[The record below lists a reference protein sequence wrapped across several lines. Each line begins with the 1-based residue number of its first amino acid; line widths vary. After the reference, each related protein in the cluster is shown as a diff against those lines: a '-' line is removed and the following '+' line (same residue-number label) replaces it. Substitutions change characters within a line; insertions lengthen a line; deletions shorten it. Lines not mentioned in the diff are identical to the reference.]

1 VRAPKGD
8 QNLLRRHNRGLVLN
22 LLREQGP
29 LSRTE
34 LSHRTGLAPSVLT
47 RLIRELLSEGVVM
60 EAGKAE
66 SNGGRR
72 PTLLA
77 LNPSYAS
84 AIGLKVERT
93 RLLGARVDLAG
104 RIRARGA
111 VPFPER
117 LDPQRFLQLARGLV
131 EELGEGRLLGVG
143 IGISGFVD
151 AARGIELYSPILGW
165 REVPLAAPL
174 SQLVGLPVY
183 LENDVNA
190 LTLAERWYGAGR
202 AFRNFVC
209 VTVGE
214 GIGAGV
220 VIGGELYRGATGG
233 AGELG
238 HTTINPD
245 GPRCRCGERGC
256 LEVYASDR
264 FLLSQAKA
272 LGYES
277 IEELTAVARDGD
289 RAAQAV
295 FTEMGRALGIGV
307 KNLVNLLNPE
317 AVVLGGERLDAADL
331 FLPAFEEQVRRHSFP
346 KEAEDLVIVP
356 AELGEEGFLIGAAT
370 LAVREFFRLPAE
382 GITV

>member
-1 VRAPKGD
+1 MRAPKGD

-47 RLIRELLSEGVVM
+47 RLIRDLMAEGVVE

-72 PTLLA
+72 ATLLEI
-77 LNPSYAS
+77 NPDYAHV
-84 AIGLKVERT
+84 IGLKVERA
-93 RLLGARVDLAG
+93 RILGARVNLAG
-104 RIRARGA
+104 EIRARDA
-111 VPFPER
+111 LELPEHPR
-117 LDPQRFLQLARGLV
+117 PQRFLELAGELV
-131 EELGEGRLLGVG
+131 GELAQGETLGVG

-151 AARGIELYSPILGW
+151 AAHGIELYSPILGW

-174 SQLVGLPVY
+174 AEITGLQVY

-220 VIGGELYRGATGG
+220 VVGGELYRGAAGG

-238 HTTINPD
+238 HTTLDPS
-245 GPRCRCGERGC
+245 GPVCRCGERGC

-264 FLLSQAKA
+264 FLLSR
-272 LGYES
+272 
-277 IEELTAVARDGD
+277 ARDLGCRD
-289 RAAQAV
+289 IDELATAARAGNEAARAA
-295 FTEMGRALGIGV
+295 FSEMGKALGIGV

-317 AVVLGGERLDAADL
+317 AVVLGGERLNVADL

-356 AELGEEGFLIGAAT
+356 AELGEDGFLVGAAT
-370 LAVREFFRLPAE
+370 LVVREFFRLPAE
-382 GITV
+382 GVTV

>member
-1 VRAPKGD
+1 MRAPKGD

-220 VIGGELYRGATGG
+220 VIGGELYRGAAGG

-277 IEELTAVARDGD
+277 IEELAAVARDGD

>member
-1 VRAPKGD
+1 VRAPKGN

-117 LDPQRFLQLARGLV
+117 LDPQRFLQLTQGLV

-220 VIGGELYRGATGG
+220 VIGGELYRGAAGG

-382 GITV
+382 GITI

>member
-1 VRAPKGD
+1 MRAPKGD

-77 LNPSYAS
+77 LNPSYAH

-104 RIRARGA
+104 RIRAREA

-117 LDPQRFLQLARGLV
+117 LDPQRFLELARGLV

-295 FTEMGRALGIGV
+295 FTKMGRALGIGV

>member
-22 LLREQGP
+22 LLREHGP

-77 LNPSYAS
+77 LNSSYAH

-111 VPFPER
+111 VSFPEWP
-117 LDPQRFLQLARGLV
+117 DPQRFLELARGLV
-131 EELGEGRLLGVG
+131 EELRRGEILGVG

-190 LTLAERWYGAGR
+190 LRPSGAS
-202 AFRNFVC
+202 C
-209 VTVGE
+209 V
-214 GIGAGV
+214 
-220 VIGGELYRGATGG
+220 
-233 AGELG
+233 
-238 HTTINPD
+238 
-245 GPRCRCGERGC
+245 
-256 LEVYASDR
+256 
-264 FLLSQAKA
+264 
-272 LGYES
+272 
-277 IEELTAVARDGD
+277 
-289 RAAQAV
+289 
-295 FTEMGRALGIGV
+295 
-307 KNLVNLLNPE
+307 
-317 AVVLGGERLDAADL
+317 
-331 FLPAFEEQVRRHSFP
+331 
-346 KEAEDLVIVP
+346 
-356 AELGEEGFLIGAAT
+356 
-370 LAVREFFRLPAE
+370 
-382 GITV
+382 

>member
-1 VRAPKGD
+1 MRAPKGD

-174 SQLVGLPVY
+174 SQLVGLSVY

-277 IEELTAVARDGD
+277 IEELAAVARDGD

>member
-22 LLREQGP
+22 LLREHGP

-77 LNPSYAS
+77 LNSSYAH

-111 VPFPER
+111 VSFPEWP
-117 LDPQRFLQLARGLV
+117 DPQRFLELARGLV
-131 EELGEGRLLGVG
+131 EELRRGEILGVG

-165 REVPLAAPL
+165 REVPLAPPL
-174 SQLVGLPVY
+174 SQLVGLSVY

-220 VIGGELYRGATGG
+220 VIGGELYRGAAGG

-295 FTEMGRALGIGV
+295 FTKMGRALGIGV

-382 GITV
+382 GVTI

>member
-1 VRAPKGD
+1 MRAPKGD

-22 LLREQGP
+22 LLREHGP

-77 LNPSYAS
+77 LNSSYAH

-111 VPFPER
+111 VSFPEWP
-117 LDPQRFLQLARGLV
+117 DPQRFLELARGLV
-131 EELGEGRLLGVG
+131 EELRRGEILGVG

-174 SQLVGLPVY
+174 SQLVGLSVY

-202 AFRNFVC
+202 AFRSFVC

-220 VIGGELYRGATGG
+220 VIGGELYRGAAGG

-295 FTEMGRALGIGV
+295 FTKMGRALGIGV

-382 GITV
+382 GVTI

>member
-1 VRAPKGD
+1 MRAPKGD

-22 LLREQGP
+22 LLREHGP

-77 LNPSYAS
+77 LNSSYAH

-111 VPFPER
+111 VSFPEWP
-117 LDPQRFLQLARGLV
+117 DPQRFLELARGLV
-131 EELGEGRLLGVG
+131 EELRRGEILGVG

-220 VIGGELYRGATGG
+220 VIGGELYRGAAGG

-295 FTEMGRALGIGV
+295 FTKMGRALGIGV

-382 GITV
+382 GVTI

>member
-1 VRAPKGD
+1 
-8 QNLLRRHNRGLVLN
+8 
-22 LLREQGP
+22 
-29 LSRTE
+29 
-34 LSHRTGLAPSVLT
+34 
-47 RLIRELLSEGVVM
+47 M

-77 LNPSYAS
+77 LNSSYAH

-111 VPFPER
+111 VSFPEWP
-117 LDPQRFLQLARGLV
+117 DPQRFLELARGLV
-131 EELGEGRLLGVG
+131 EELRRGEILGVG

-220 VIGGELYRGATGG
+220 VIGGELYRGAAGG

-295 FTEMGRALGIGV
+295 FTKMGRALGIGV

-382 GITV
+382 GVTI

>member
-22 LLREQGP
+22 LLREHGP

-34 LSHRTGLAPSVLT
+34 LSQYTGLAPSVLT
-47 RLIRELLSEGVVM
+47 RLIRELISEGVVV

-77 LNPSYAS
+77 LNPGYAS

-111 VPFPER
+111 VPFSER
-117 LDPQRFLQLARGLV
+117 PDPQRFLELARWLIEQLRRGK
-131 EELGEGRLLGVG
+131 LLGVG

-165 REVPLAAPL
+165 REVPLAGPL
-174 SQLVGLPVY
+174 SRLVGLPVH

-202 AFRNFVC
+202 GFRNFVC

-220 VIGGELYRGATGG
+220 VVEGELYRGAAGG

-238 HTTINPD
+238 HTTLDPH
-245 GPRCRCGERGC
+245 GPLCRCGERGC

-264 FLLSQAKA
+264 FLLSHAKE
-272 LGYES
+272 LGYGGIS
-277 IEELTAVARDGD
+277 GLIQAARDGD

-295 FTEMGRALGIGV
+295 FTKMGRALGIGV

-356 AELGEEGFLIGAAT
+356 VELGEEGFLIGAAT
-370 LAVREFFRLPAE
+370 LAVREFFRLPVE
-382 GITV
+382 GVTI

>member
-1 VRAPKGD
+1 MGTPKGD

-22 LLREQGP
+22 LLREGSP
-29 LSRTE
+29 LSRTA
-34 LSHRTGLAPSVLT
+34 LARKTGLAPSVLT
-47 RLIRELLSEGVVM
+47 RLVRELLAEGVVA
-60 EAGKAE
+60 EVGKAE

-72 PTLLA
+72 PTLLS
-77 LNPSYAS
+77 LNPDYAC
-84 AIGLKVERT
+84 AIGLKVEKHRV
-93 RLLGARVDLAG
+93 LAARINLAG
-104 RIRARGA
+104 EIRARREA
-111 VPFPER
+111 PFPGR
-117 LDPQRFLQLARGLV
+117 PDPEGFLALASSLV
-131 EELGEGRLLGVG
+131 RELAQGEILGVG

-151 AARGIELYSPILGW
+151 ATRGIELYSPILGW

-174 SQLVGLPVY
+174 AEELELPVY
-183 LENDVNA
+183 VENDVNA

-202 AFRNFVC
+202 DFRNFVC

-220 VIGGELYRGATGG
+220 VVEGELYRGAAGG

-238 HTTINPD
+238 HITLDPH
-245 GPRCRCGERGC
+245 GPLCRCGERGC

-264 FLLSQAKA
+264 FLLQQAEA
-272 LGYES
+272 LGHETV
-277 IEELTAVARDGD
+277 EGLAAAARAGD

-295 FTEMGRALGIGV
+295 FMEMGRALGIGV

-346 KEAEDLVIVP
+346 KEAEDLAIVP
-356 AELGEEGFLIGAAT
+356 AELGEDGFLIGAAT

-382 GITV
+382 GVTL

>member
-1 VRAPKGD
+1 MRAPKGD

-72 PTLLA
+72 PTLVA

-93 RLLGARVDLAG
+93 RLLGARVNLAG

-117 LDPQRFLQLARGLV
+117 LDPQRFLELARGLV

-277 IEELTAVARDGD
+277 IEELAAVARDGD

>member
-1 VRAPKGD
+1 MATPKGD

-22 LLREQGP
+22 LLREGAP
-29 LSRTE
+29 LSRTA
-34 LSHRTGLAPSVLT
+34 LARKTGLAPSVLT
-47 RLIRELLSEGVVM
+47 RLVRELLAEGIVTEV
-60 EAGKAE
+60 GKAE

-77 LNPSYAS
+77 LNPDYAY
-84 AIGLKVERT
+84 AIGLKVEKT
-93 RLLGARVDLAG
+93 RVLAARINLAG
-104 RIRARGA
+104 EIRARHA
-111 VPFPER
+111 LPFPNPRPEG
-117 LDPQRFLQLARGLV
+117 FLELAQSLV
-131 EELGEGRLLGVG
+131 AELAHGEILGVG
-143 IGISGFVD
+143 IGISGLVD

-165 REVPLAAPL
+165 REVPLAGPL
-174 SQLVGLPVY
+174 SEAIGLPVH

-190 LTLAERWYGAGR
+190 LTLAECWYGAGR

-220 VIGGELYRGATGG
+220 VVDGKLYRGAAGG

-238 HTTINPD
+238 HTTLDPH
-245 GPRCRCGERGC
+245 GPLCRCGERGC

-264 FLLSQAKA
+264 FLVGQAKA
-272 LGYES
+272 LGHET
-277 IEELTAVARDGD
+277 IDGLAAAARAGD
-289 RAAQAV
+289 LAAQAV
-295 FTEMGRALGIGV
+295 FAEMGRALGIGV

-331 FLPAFEEQVRRHSFP
+331 FLPAFEEQMRHHSFP
-346 KEAEDLVIVP
+346 KEAEDLAIVP
-356 AELGEEGFLIGAAT
+356 AELGEGGFLIGAAT

-382 GITV
+382 GVTT